1 MHYKHFSAILF
12 FILLSAVSV
21 KAAKVSSGCD
31 SINKLVTAEQ
41 KKLTT
46 LQTQVTIEG
55 KIVDSLQANA
65 GAAFTSGY
73 RESPALAKATQYFA
87 MLNAEVTSVQDS
99 LNGLITAASNCKAGG
114 VAPPPQTPIKNPG
127 NGNGPVIKGGPGN
140 GNKGNGPGNGGNGGN
155 GNNNNG
161 KGNGNG
167 NGNGNGKGNANNGNG
182 NKGNNK
188 GGKGGNKG
196 NKNDPDHVKADADPN
211 ALPAGGTLQGGSDGS
226 SGSSN
231 TSMDGG
237 SGSSGSGN
245 VSGSN
250 SSTPPNSTSSG
261 SSSGSNT
268 ASNYAGTNGST
279 STNNMGGTPGNAV
292 GGSAG
297 GATYTFGP
305 FDVYVSVQQPDF
317 TIYKGGA
324 GASADEGRVIDID
337 IANIQ
342 GPILVNPKNFH
353 LNGPACPTYTA
364 TGRRI
369 PATPAPNTSASFQG
383 IIRLDGDNIPAPGTS
398 QPAQFSAKD
407 NGYWTVCSKGIQN
420 GFNQIAKVLMNIKSI
435 NIKLSPR
442 TVYVCKGTKG
452 YAMVADIFPAT
463 GGTVTW
469 ALVGG
474 GKAKITNSS
483 NAKCELDYVATGD
496 DKLVA
501 TLTVGSVKFNDTV
514 LVKAS
519 ELQFTKKEY
528 DYLIVDNKINL
539 KNLLTPTSTKTDL
552 TWLASKGGDEA
563 AELPADNPVLN
574 IKDYA
579 PGDEVTVTVIPK
591 DGPGTCEATATFKF
605 YGLGLEAAN
614 ETVCDGEE
622 LPFVAVTIPDAGAAS
637 AALLG
642 SVAGLQPKSKP
653 SVASKGN
660 VAGTVQ
666 LRFTPF
672 DATFNSKVRNMIWYS
687 NQADNCN
694 DLGDYKLWAE
704 GTVNG
709 VAIKSTEI
717 DIHAN
722 ADGSCVNGSSSV
734 TQEFTGLPGLRVGQE
749 AVGAGTGPG
758 GARQWFAYVSDIGTY
773 ARDPKGD
780 TKVDCD
786 ANSQFRALVAA
797 EETYHKG
804 QIEGNNGVLCATLWI
819 VANVYNPRLNVRV
832 TRATRAAAITA
843 ASDAFWTSQDNE
855 ITRCSAMF
863 AYPQPKRC
871 ALESEAKANVRA
883 SYILVMKCA
892 YPRCP

>member
-1 MHYKHFSAILF
+1 MHHKHFPAILF
-12 FILLSAVSV
+12 FILLSAISV
-21 KAAKVSSGCD
+21 KAAKASSGCD

-41 KKLTT
+41 KKLST
-46 LQTQVTIEG
+46 LQIQVTIEG

-73 RESPALAKATQYFA
+73 RESPALAKATQYYT
-87 MLNAEVTSVQDS
+87 MLNAEVSRAQDS
-99 LNGLITAASNCKAGG
+99 LNGLIVAASNCKAGG
-114 VAPPPQTPIKNPG
+114 VAAPPQKPIKNPD
-127 NGNGPVIKGGPGN
+127 NGNGPIVKGGP
-140 GNKGNGPGNGGNGGN
+140 GNGGN

-161 KGNGNG
+161 NGKGNGNP
-167 NGNGNGKGNANNGNG
+167 NNGNG
-182 NKGNNK
+182 NKGNANNK
-188 GGKGGNKG
+188 GGGKGGKKG
-196 NKNDPDHVKADADPN
+196 NKNDPNHVKADADPN
-211 ALPAGGTLQGGSDGS
+211 ALPDGGTLQGSSDGS
-226 SGSSN
+226 SGSS
-231 TSMDGG
+231 TTTMDDGS
-237 SGSSGSGN
+237 SGSSGSGS

-250 SSTPPNSTSSG
+250 SSAPPASNTGG
-261 SSSGSNT
+261 SSSSSSAN
-268 ASNYAGTNGST
+268 NYAGTNAST

-305 FDVYVSVQQPDF
+305 FDVYVSIQQPDF
-317 TIYKGGA
+317 TIYKGGS

-369 PATPAPNTSASFQG
+369 PATPAPNTSTSFQG

-435 NIKLSPR
+435 NLKLSPR

-463 GGTVTW
+463 GGTVSW

-474 GKAKITNSS
+474 SKAKITNSS
-483 NAKCELDYVATGD
+483 NAKCELDYIATGD

-501 TLTVGSVKFNDTV
+501 TYTVGSVTFKDTV
-514 LVKAS
+514 VVKAS

-539 KNLLTPTSTKTDL
+539 KDLLTPTSTKTDL

-574 IKDYA
+574 IKDYV
-579 PGDEVTVTVIPK
+579 PGDEVVVTVIPK

-642 SVAGLQPKSKP
+642 SVAGMQPKSKP

-709 VAIKSTEI
+709 VAIKSAEL

-722 ADGSCVNGSSSV
+722 ADGGCVNGSSSV
-734 TQEFTGLPGLRVGQE
+734 TQEFTGVPGLRVGQE
-749 AVGAGTGPG
+749 AAGAGTGPG

-773 ARDPKGD
+773 VRDPKGD
-780 TKVDCD
+780 TKIDCD

-804 QIEGNNGVLCATLWI
+804 QIEGRNGVLCATLWI
-819 VANVYNPRLNVRV
+819 VANVYNPSLNVRV
-832 TRATRAAAITA
+832 MAATRAAAITA

-883 SYILVMKCA
+883 TYKLVMKCA